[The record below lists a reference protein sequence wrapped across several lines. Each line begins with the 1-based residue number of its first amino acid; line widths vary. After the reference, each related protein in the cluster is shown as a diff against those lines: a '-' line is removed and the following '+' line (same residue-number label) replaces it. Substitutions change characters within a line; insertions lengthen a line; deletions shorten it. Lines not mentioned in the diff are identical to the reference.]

1 MPLLLCFNS
10 LSHCMDCMVDVGLCT
25 KMRVKWVLDVTF
37 VTDII
42 TLRNILTLNITICSD
57 ELKITMEVAQ
67 ETNLILRTSGG
78 IISIP
83 KDFFRSIH
91 GE

>member
-1 MPLLLCFNS
+1 MLCFNS

-25 KMRVKWVLDVTF
+25 KMRVKWVLDVTL
-37 VTDII
+37 VIDII
-42 TLRNILTLNITICSD
+42 TLRNILTLSITIWSD

-67 ETNLILRTSGG
+67 ETNLILCTSGG

-83 KDFFRSIH
+83 KDSFRSIH